1 MKFASIGHLRM
12 EEELH
17 QFPKAWIRN
26 DLAISPELDV
36 LGTKGYITGLTLT
49 ARQMLEL
56 PRDIVRKRILDAA
69 VFLQEELGVDL
80 IQLGAFTTSVTDGGV
95 WVTQQREFRG
105 YVNHG
110 DSYTAAVACKAT
122 LTILEQLHK
131 RPADQT
137 LAIVGAYGVIGEAMS
152 KILVPQFR
160 HVILIGRRKEKFVG
174 LERSLVGDFE
184 TTTDLK
190 TSHADV
196 IVTATSH
203 PTSLLRSEHLQDH
216 AIVIDVSQPANLS
229 PDVCKQRLDVTRI
242 DGGIVDFP
250 VRTVI
255 PGMPVGKNFAC
266 IVEVIMQ
273 ALENERRHH
282 VGSIDLAHLRLT
294 EKWGEKYGFALREL
308 TNFGRPLRK

>member
-36 LGTKGYITGLTLT
+36 QGTKGYITGLTLT

-110 DSYTAAVACKAT
+110 DSYTTAVACKAT

-137 LAIVGAYGVIGEAMS
+137 LAIVGAYGVIGETMS

-160 HVILIGRRKEKFVG
+160 HAILIGRRKEKFVG

-203 PTSLLRSEHLQDH
+203 PTSLLQSEHLQDH

-255 PGMPVGKNFAC
+255 PDMPVGKNFAC

-308 TNFGRPLRK
+308 TNFGKPLRK